1 MVSVVTVVPLVALR
15 KQDKACEY
23 AKILRVRLQFTAR
36 KFGKFMGGG
45 KFVGTNADN
54 YRGIIHIFVTN

>member
-1 MVSVVTVVPLVALR
+1 M
-15 KQDKACEY
+15 QY

-45 KFVGTNADN
+45 KFVGANG
-54 YRGIIHIFVTN
+54 RVR